1 MILDSGG
8 KKENLLSTDPLQ
20 SIGGCNKLRALG
32 QGREP
37 MKFIADLHIHSKFSR
52 ATSRE
57 MTFDNLAYW
66 AKVKGIS
73 LIASGDF
80 THPEWFFLTKQ
91 KLEPC
96 GNGFFRLK
104 SINPPANGF
113 LKNIPLSP
121 DDVNFILSTE
131 ISFIYSKQGKVRKI
145 HLLVLAPD
153 LEAVEKI
160 NQRLS
165 GLGNLRADGR
175 PILGI
180 DAKLFVKILADLCP
194 RAVVIPSHI
203 WTPWFSLF
211 GANSGFDSIEECFE
225 EMTPFIFALETGLS
239 SDPPMN
245 WRLSALDRYALVS
258 NSDAHSP
265 SRLGREANVF
275 DTDFSYQGLVAAL
288 RTRDPKRF
296 LYTIEFFPEE
306 GKYHYDGHRK
316 CNIVFSPRE
325 SRRTNNLCP
334 RCGKKLTVGV
344 LHRVEELAD
353 REPDQIPPDKI
364 PFKNLIPLNEI
375 IAEAMGKTPEC
386 QSVWETYFRFIHE
399 FGNEHRV
406 LTEVPIEELARLQPE
421 KISLGVERMRKG
433 LVHIEPGHDGFY
445 GRISLFPAETAEIS
459 SAGGQLSLF

>member
-1 MILDSGG
+1 
-8 KKENLLSTDPLQ
+8 
-20 SIGGCNKLRALG
+20 
-32 QGREP
+32 
-37 MKFIADLHIHSKFSR
+37 
-52 ATSRE
+52 
-57 MTFDNLAYW
+57 MTFDNLAFW
-66 AKVKGIS
+66 AKAKGIS
-73 LIASGDF
+73 LVASGDF

-104 SINPPANGF
+104 SIKVPANGF
-113 LKNIPLSP
+113 LQNISLSP
-121 DDVNFILSTE
+121 DDVHFILSTE

-153 LEAVEKI
+153 LETVEKI

-180 DAKLFVKILADLCP
+180 DAKLFVKIVAEICP
-194 RAVVIPSHI
+194 RCVIIPSHI

-211 GANSGFDSIEECFE
+211 GANSGFDSVEECFE

-245 WRLSALDRYALVS
+245 WRLSSLDRYALVS
-258 NSDAHSP
+258 NSDAHSL

-288 RTRDPKRF
+288 KTRDPRRF

-316 CNIVFSPRE
+316 CSVVLSPRE

-353 REPDQIPPDKI
+353 REPDQIPPNKI

-375 IAEAMGKTPEC
+375 IAEALGKTPEC
-386 QSVWETYFRFIHE
+386 HGVWEIYFRFIHE
-399 FGNEHRV
+399 FGNEQRI
-406 LTEVPIEELARLQPE
+406 LTEVPIQDLARLQPE
-421 KISLGVERMRKG
+421 KISIGVERMRKG

-445 GRISLFPAETAEIS
+445 GRISLFAPETAEIS